1 MARTAGWRCF
11 WGRDIAAQG
20 TDAQVF
26 HKIACETEE
35 NLQGGLTMDRRSFIA
50 SLTGMAAGLSVPGIA
65 SAELN
70 AALSANAHAHLGRL
84 ARPTADQLAW
94 QNLEMGMFIHFAPNT
109 WQGVEQ
115 DNLSTPLS
123 AINPKLLNTDQWA
136 STAVDLG
143 AKYIVFVAK
152 HSGGFCMWQTETTNY
167 GIRNTPWRGGHG
179 DVLADVSASC
189 RKFGLKLGV
198 YVSPR
203 DAKFGAEVGGLCKTP
218 EQQQRYNA
226 IYRRQLAEVLS
237 RYGAMVEI
245 WFDGSNVIPVGDI
258 LAKYAQHAM
267 IFQGPHAT
275 IRWAGNED
283 GFVPYPAWNSISAA
297 DAKTGVATALNS
309 DPNGSVWM
317 PNEVDVSILRPNWFW
332 SEKSQRNL
340 LSLDALLEIYYRSIG
355 RGAQLLLNV
364 PPDTTGLM
372 PAADIARA
380 QEFGKEIQRRFGKSV
395 AETSGS
401 GESVTLPLPTG
412 SRPAGYVIDT
422 FLMQEDCSFGERV
435 RRYKLEARSEGNWV
449 TLGTGTAIG
458 HKRIQPVAPTLA
470 DAVRLV
476 ATESAARPVIRR
488 LAVFD
493 TQTPPPKHWD
503 APATAWAYDEVGT
516 WSNYSFHIDVSDKI
530 VAATQYRLRFVP
542 QAGWGGCA
550 DPIEHAILLLDGVPE
565 PKLIRPLTGSRDVLI
580 LIMPGIGQK
589 VVIEGRV
596 KCAAAGTVLLRKL

>member
-1 MARTAGWRCF
+1 
-11 WGRDIAAQG
+11 
-20 TDAQVF
+20 
-26 HKIACETEE
+26 
-35 NLQGGLTMDRRSFIA
+35 MDRRRFIA
-50 SLTGMAAGLSVPGIA
+50 SLTGIAA
-65 SAELN
+65 SASISAIISRAGV
-70 AALSANAHAHLGRL
+70 AAAEVDEKHTAGAHFIL
-84 ARPTADQLAW
+84 ARPTADQLKW
-94 QNLEMGMFIHFAPNT
+94 QDLEMGMFIHFAPNT

-123 AINPKLLNTDQWA
+123 AINPTLLNTDQWA

-167 GIRNTPWRGGHG
+167 SIGNTPWRDGHG

-203 DAKFGAEVGGLCKTP
+203 DAKFGAGIGGLCKTP
-218 EQQQRYNA
+218 AQQKVYNS
-226 IYRRQLAEVLS
+226 IYRRQLTEVLS
-237 RYGAMVEI
+237 RYGSMVEI

-258 LAKYAQHAM
+258 LDRYAPHAM

-297 DAKTGVATALNS
+297 DAKTGVATALNGDS
-309 DPNGSVWM
+309 NGSVWM

-332 SEKSQRNL
+332 SKSSQRNL
-340 LSLDALLEIYYRSIG
+340 LTLDAIVEIYYRSIG

-380 QEFGKEIQRRFGKSV
+380 QQFGKEIQRRLGTSV

-401 GESVTLPLPTG
+401 GESITLPLPAG
-412 SRPAGYVIDT
+412 SRVDT
-422 FLMQEDCSFGERV
+422 FLVQEDCSFGERV
-435 RRYKLEARSEGNWV
+435 RQYKIEARQTGKWV
-449 TLGTGTAIG
+449 TLGIGSAIG
-458 HKRIQPVAPTLA
+458 HKRIQPVPPTIA

-476 ATESAARPVIRR
+476 AVESAARPMIRR

-493 TQTPPPKHWD
+493 TRTPPPKNWD

-516 WSNYSFHIDVSDKI
+516 WSNYSFHIEVSDKI
-530 VAATQYRLRFVP
+530 LAATQYRLRFVP
-542 QAGWGGCA
+542 QTGWGDCA
-550 DPIEHAILLLDGVPE
+550 VPIEHVTVQIGGVSE
-565 PKLIRPLTGSRDVLI
+565 PKLLRPLRGSPDVLM
-580 LIMPGIGQK
+580 LTMPGIGQR
-589 VVIEGRV
+589 VILEGRL
-596 KCAAAGTVLLRKL
+596 KCAAKGSILLRKL

>member
-1 MARTAGWRCF
+1 VSSRENFDICLFLSTLHESISEAG
-11 WGRDIAAQG
+11 GE
-20 TDAQVF
+20 
-26 HKIACETEE
+26 KK
-35 NLQGGLTMDRRSFIA
+35 MDRRRFIA
-50 SLTGMAAGLSVPGIA
+50 ALGGVAA
-65 SAELN
+65 SASLPLALPSAG
-70 AALSANAHAHLGRL
+70 AAEVDTKHIAGTHSKL
-84 ARPTADQLAW
+84 ALPTADQLKW
-94 QNLEMGMFIHFAPNT
+94 QDLEMGMFIHFAPNT

-115 DNLSTPLS
+115 DNLTTPLS
-123 AINPKLLNTDQWA
+123 DINPKLLNTDQWA
-136 STAVDLG
+136 SAAVALG

-198 YVSPR
+198 YVSPQ
-203 DAKFGAEVGGLCKTP
+203 DAKFGAEIGGLCKTP
-218 EQQQRYNA
+218 AQQKIYNA
-226 IYRRQLAEVLS
+226 VYRRQLAEVLS
-237 RYGAMVEI
+237 RYSSLVEI

-258 LAKYAQHAM
+258 LDRYAPHAM

-297 DAKTGVATALNS
+297 DARTGVATALNG

-332 SEKSQRNL
+332 SESSQRNL
-340 LSLDALLEIYYRSIG
+340 LSLDAMLEIYYRSVG

-372 PAADIARA
+372 PAADITRA
-380 QEFGKEIQRRFGKSV
+380 QQFGKEIQRRFSKSV

-401 GESVTLPLPTG
+401 GDTVTLQLPAD
-412 SRPAGYVIDT
+412 SRVDT
-422 FLMQEDCSFGERV
+422 FLLQEDCSYGQRV
-435 RRYKLEARSEGNWV
+435 RQYKLEARQAGKWKS
-449 TLGTGTAIG
+449 LGTGTAIG
-458 HKRIQPVAPTLA
+458 HKRIQPVAPTIA

-476 ATESAARPVIRR
+476 ALESAAPPLIRR

-493 TQTPPPKHWD
+493 TQTRPPRNWD

-516 WSNYSFHIDVSDKI
+516 WSNYRFHLDVSDKM

-542 QAGWGGCA
+542 QAGWDDCS
-550 DPIEHAILLLDGVPE
+550 DPIEHVTVQIGGMLEPNLLQPV
-565 PKLIRPLTGSRDVLI
+565 RGSRDVFI
-580 LIMPGIGQK
+580 LTMPGIGQR
-589 VVIEGRV
+589 VILEGRLR
-596 KCAAAGTVLLRKL
+596 CAASGSILLRKL

>member
-1 MARTAGWRCF
+1 
-11 WGRDIAAQG
+11 
-20 TDAQVF
+20 
-26 HKIACETEE
+26 
-35 NLQGGLTMDRRSFIA
+35 MDRRRFIA
-50 SLTGMAAGLSVPGIA
+50 SLTGIAA
-65 SAELN
+65 SASLPAAISRARIVAAEADKKHN
-70 AALSANAHAHLGRL
+70 AGAHSTL
-84 ARPTADQLAW
+84 AVPTADQLKW
-94 QNLEMGMFIHFAPNT
+94 QDLEMGMFIHFAPNT
-109 WQGVEQ
+109 WQDVEQ

-123 AINPKLLNTDQWA
+123 AINPTLLNTDQWA

-152 HSGGFCMWQTETTNY
+152 HSGGFCMWHTETTSY

-203 DAKFGAEVGGLCKTP
+203 DAKFGAEISGLCKTP
-218 EQQQRYNA
+218 AQQKIYNA
-226 IYRRQLAEVLS
+226 IYRRQLTEVLS
-237 RYGAMVEI
+237 RYGSMVEI

-258 LAKYAQHAM
+258 LQQYAPQAM

-297 DAKTGVATALNS
+297 DAKTGVATALNG

-332 SEKSQRNL
+332 SETSQRNL
-340 LSLDALLEIYYRSIG
+340 LTLDAMVEVYYRSIG

-372 PAADIARA
+372 PAAAVTRA

-401 GESVTLPLPTG
+401 GESVTLPLPAG
-412 SRPAGYVIDT
+412 SHVDT

-435 RRYKLEARSEGNWV
+435 RQYKIEARQAGKWV

-458 HKRIQPVAPTLA
+458 HKRIQPVAPVLA
-470 DAVRLV
+470 DAMRWV
-476 ATESAARPVIRR
+476 AVESAARPIIRR

-493 TQTPPPKHWD
+493 TETPPPRNWD
-503 APATAWAYDEVGT
+503 APATAWAYDEVGA

-542 QAGWGGCA
+542 QTGWGNCA
-550 DPIEHAILLLDGVPE
+550 DPIEHVTVQIDGVAE
-565 PKLIRPLTGSRDVLI
+565 PKLLRPLRGSPDALI
-580 LIMPGIGQK
+580 LTMPGIGQK
-589 VVIEGRV
+589 VILEGRL
-596 KCAAAGTVLLRKL
+596 KCAPSGSILLRKL

>member
-1 MARTAGWRCF
+1 
-11 WGRDIAAQG
+11 
-20 TDAQVF
+20 
-26 HKIACETEE
+26 
-35 NLQGGLTMDRRSFIA
+35 MDRRRFIA
-50 SLTGMAAGLSVPGIA
+50 SLTGIAAGASIPAGMSRAGIVA
-65 SAELN
+65 AEVDGKHNTSAHSTL
-70 AALSANAHAHLGRL
+70 AL
-84 ARPTADQLAW
+84 PTADQMKW
-94 QNLEMGMFIHFAPNT
+94 QDLEIGMFIHFAPNT

-123 AINPKLLNTDQWA
+123 EINPKLLNTDQWA

-203 DAKFGAEVGGLCKTP
+203 DAKFGAGIGGLCKTP
-218 EQQQRYNA
+218 AQQKIYNA
-226 IYRRQLAEVLS
+226 IYRRQLTEVLS
-237 RYGAMVEI
+237 RHGSMVEI

-258 LAKYAQHAM
+258 LDRYAPHAM

-332 SEKSQRNL
+332 SETSQRNL
-340 LSLDALLEIYYRSIG
+340 LPLDAMVEIYYRSIG
-355 RGAQLLLNV
+355 RGAQLLLNL

-372 PAADIARA
+372 PAGDVARA
-380 QEFGKEIQRRFGKSV
+380 RQFGKEIQRRFGKSV
-395 AETSGS
+395 AEISGS
-401 GESVTLPLPTG
+401 GESVTLPLSGG
-412 SRPAGYVIDT
+412 SRVDT

-435 RRYKLEARSEGNWV
+435 RQYKIEARQAGKWV
-449 TLGTGTAIG
+449 KLGSGTAIG
-458 HKRIQPVAPTLA
+458 HKRIQPVPPTFA
-470 DAVRLV
+470 DAVRLIAV
-476 ATESAARPVIRR
+476 ESAARPVIRR

-493 TQTPPPKHWD
+493 MQTPPPKNWD
-503 APATAWAYDEVGT
+503 APATAWAYDTVGT

-542 QAGWGGCA
+542 QAGWGDCA
-550 DPIEHAILLLDGVPE
+550 DPIEHVTVQIGGVSE
-565 PKLIRPLTGSRDVLI
+565 PKLLRPLHGSRDVLI
-580 LIMPGIGQK
+580 LTMPGIGQK
-589 VVIEGRV
+589 VILEGRL
-596 KCAAAGTVLLRKL
+596 KCAVSGTILLRKL

>member
-1 MARTAGWRCF
+1 
-11 WGRDIAAQG
+11 
-20 TDAQVF
+20 
-26 HKIACETEE
+26 
-35 NLQGGLTMDRRSFIA
+35 MDRRRFIA
-50 SLTGMAAGLSVPGIA
+50 SLTGVAA
-65 SAELN
+65 SASIPAGIPLEGLD
-70 AALSANAHAHLGRL
+70 SAQADEKHNSTHSTP
-84 ARPTADQLAW
+84 ARPTLDQLKW
-94 QNLEMGMFIHFAPNT
+94 QDLEMGMFIHFAPNT

-123 AINPKLLNTDQWA
+123 EVKPKLLNTDQWA

-152 HSGGFCMWQTETTNY
+152 HSGGFCMWQTETTKY
-167 GIRNTPWRGGHG
+167 SIGNTPWRGGHG

-203 DAKFGAEVGGLCKTP
+203 DAKFGAGIGGLCKTP
-218 EQQQRYNA
+218 AQQKIYNA
-226 IYRRQLAEVLS
+226 IYRRQLTEVLS
-237 RYGAMVEI
+237 RYGSMVEI

-258 LAKYAQHAM
+258 LDRYARHAM

-283 GFVPYPAWNSISAA
+283 GFVPYPAWNSISVT

-317 PNEVDVSILRPNWFW
+317 PNEVDVSILRPYWFW
-332 SEKSQRNL
+332 SETKQRNL
-340 LSLDALLEIYYRSIG
+340 LSLDAMVEIYYRSIG
-355 RGAQLLLNV
+355 RGAQLLLNI

-372 PAADIARA
+372 PAEDVTRA
-380 QEFGKEIQRRFGKSV
+380 KQFGKEIQRRFGKSV

-401 GESVTLPLPTG
+401 GESVTLPLRAG
-412 SRPAGYVIDT
+412 SRVNT

-435 RRYKLEARSEGNWV
+435 RQYKIEAREAGKWV

-458 HKRIQPVAPTLA
+458 HKRIQPVSPTNA

-476 ATESAARPVIRR
+476 AVESAARPMIRR

-493 TQTPPPKHWD
+493 TQTPPPRNWN

-516 WSNYSFHIDVSDKI
+516 WSDYNFHIDVSNKI
-530 VAATQYRLRFVP
+530 LAATQYRLRFVP
-542 QAGWGGCA
+542 QTGWGNCA
-550 DPIEHAILLLDGVPE
+550 DPIEHVTAQIGGIAE
-565 PKLIRPLTGSRDVLI
+565 PKLLRPLSGSRDVLI
-580 LIMPGIGQK
+580 LTMPGIGQK
-589 VVIEGRV
+589 VILEGRLR
-596 KCAAAGTVLLRKL
+596 CAANGTILLRKI

>member
-1 MARTAGWRCF
+1 
-11 WGRDIAAQG
+11 
-20 TDAQVF
+20 
-26 HKIACETEE
+26 
-35 NLQGGLTMDRRSFIA
+35 MDRRRFIA
-50 SLTGMAAGLSVPGIA
+50 SLTGVAA
-65 SAELN
+65 SASLP
-70 AALSANAHAHLGRL
+70 AGISRARIVVAGDAKLAL
-84 ARPTADQLAW
+84 PTTEQRNW

-123 AINPKLLNTDQWA
+123 EIDPKQLNTDQWA

-152 HSGGFCMWQTETTNY
+152 HSGGFCMWRTETTMY
-167 GIRNTPWRGGHG
+167 SIGNTPWRGGQG

-203 DAKFGAEVGGLCKTP
+203 DAKHGAGIGGLCKTP
-218 EQQQRYNA
+218 SQQKIYNSL
-226 IYRRQLAEVLS
+226 YRRQLTEVLS
-237 RYGAMVEI
+237 RYGSMVEI

-258 LAKYAQHAM
+258 LTRYAPHAM

-309 DPNGSVWM
+309 DPNGLVWM
-317 PNEVDVSILRPNWFW
+317 PNEVDVSILRPDWFW
-332 SEKSQRNL
+332 SAISQRNL
-340 LSLDALLEIYYRSIG
+340 LTLDAMMEIYYRSIG
-355 RGAQLLLNV
+355 RGAQLLLNI

-372 PAADIARA
+372 PVEDVTRA
-380 QEFGKEIQRRFGKSV
+380 QQFGKEIQRRFGKSV

-401 GESVTLPLPTG
+401 GESVTLPLPAG
-412 SRPAGYVIDT
+412 SRVDT
-422 FLMQEDCSFGERV
+422 FLMQEDCSFGEPV
-435 RRYKLEARSEGNWV
+435 RQYRIEARLAGKWV
-449 TLGTGTAIG
+449 TLGSGTAIG
-458 HKRIQPVAPTLA
+458 HKRIQPVAPIKA

-476 ATESAARPVIRR
+476 AVESAAPPVIRR

-493 TQTPPPKHWD
+493 TQTPPPKDWD
-503 APATAWAYDEVGT
+503 APATAWAYDEVGN
-516 WSNYSFHIDVSDKI
+516 WSDYSFHIDVSNKI

-542 QAGWGGCA
+542 QTGWVDCA
-550 DPIEHAILLLDGVPE
+550 DSIEHVTVQIGGVAEPTLL
-565 PKLIRPLTGSRDVLI
+565 RPLPGSRDVLI
-580 LIMPGIGQK
+580 LTMPGIGQK
-589 VVIEGRV
+589 VILEGRL
-596 KCAAAGTVLLRKL
+596 KCAARGTVLLRKL

>member
-1 MARTAGWRCF
+1 
-11 WGRDIAAQG
+11 
-20 TDAQVF
+20 
-26 HKIACETEE
+26 
-35 NLQGGLTMDRRSFIA
+35 MDRRSFIA
-50 SLTGMAAGLSVPGIA
+50 FLTGMAAGLSVPGIA
-65 SAELN
+65 SAERN
-70 AALSANAHAHLGRL
+70 AALSANARAHLGRL
-84 ARPTADQLAW
+84 ADPTADQLAW
-94 QNLEMGMFIHFAPNT
+94 QDLEMGMFIHFAPNT

-123 AINPKLLNTDQWA
+123 AINPTQLNTDQWA

-152 HSGGFCMWQTETTNY
+152 HSGGFCMWQTETTHY

-189 RKFGLKLGV
+189 RKYGLKLGV

-203 DAKFGAEVGGLCKTP
+203 DAKFGAEIGGLCKTP
-218 EQQQRYNA
+218 AQQQIYNA
-226 IYRRQLAEVLS
+226 IYRRQLTEVLS
-237 RYGAMVEI
+237 RYGSMVEI

-258 LAKYAQHAM
+258 LAKYAPHAM

-297 DAKTGVATALNS
+297 DAKTGIATALNG
-309 DPNGSVWM
+309 DPNGTVWM

-401 GESVTLPLPTG
+401 GESVTLPLAAG
-412 SRPAGYVIDT
+412 SRVDT

-435 RRYKLEARSEGNWV
+435 RQYKIEARQAGKWI
-449 TLGTGTAIG
+449 TLGAGTAIG
-458 HKRIQPVAPTLA
+458 HKRIQPVPPTTA

-476 ATESAARPVIRR
+476 AFESAARPVIRR

-503 APATAWAYDEVGT
+503 SPATAWAYDEVGT

-542 QAGWGGCA
+542 QTGWGNCA
-550 DPIEHAILLLDGVPE
+550 EPIEHVTVQIGGVQE
-565 PKLIRPLTGSRDVLI
+565 PKLLRPLAGSRDVWVLT
-580 LIMPGIGQK
+580 MPGIGQK
-589 VVIEGRV
+589 VVIEGRL
-596 KCAAAGTVLLRKL
+596 KCADAGSILLRKL

>member
-1 MARTAGWRCF
+1 
-11 WGRDIAAQG
+11 
-20 TDAQVF
+20 
-26 HKIACETEE
+26 
-35 NLQGGLTMDRRSFIA
+35 MDRRTFIVSCIGA
-50 SLTGMAAGLSVPGIA
+50 TLARPRISVAEFTRNGNPGT
-65 SAELN
+65 
-70 AALSANAHAHLGRL
+70 HAHLAL
-84 ARPTADQLAW
+84 PTADQLAW
-94 QNLEMGMFIHFAPNT
+94 QDLEMGMFIHFAPNT

-123 AINPKLLNTDQWA
+123 AINPTQLNTDQWA

-152 HSGGFCMWQTETTNY
+152 HSGGFCMWQTETTHY

-189 RKFGLKLGV
+189 RKYGLKLGV

-203 DAKFGAEVGGLCKTP
+203 DAKFGAEIGGLCKTP
-218 EQQQRYNA
+218 AQQQIYNA
-226 IYRRQLAEVLS
+226 IYRRQLTEVLS
-237 RYGAMVEI
+237 RYGSMVEI

-258 LAKYAQHAM
+258 LAKYAPHAM

-297 DAKTGVATALNS
+297 DAKTGIATALNG
-309 DPNGSVWM
+309 DPNGTVWM

-401 GESVTLPLPTG
+401 GESVTLPLAAG
-412 SRPAGYVIDT
+412 SRVDT

-435 RRYKLEARSEGNWV
+435 RQYKIEARQAGKWI
-449 TLGTGTAIG
+449 TLGAGTAIG
-458 HKRIQPVAPTLA
+458 HKRIQPVPPTTA

-476 ATESAARPVIRR
+476 AFESAARPVIRR

-503 APATAWAYDEVGT
+503 SPATAWAYDEVGT

-542 QAGWGGCA
+542 QTGWGNCA
-550 DPIEHAILLLDGVPE
+550 EPIEHVTVQIGGVQE
-565 PKLIRPLTGSRDVLI
+565 PKLLRPLAGSRDVWVLT
-580 LIMPGIGQK
+580 MPGIGQK
-589 VVIEGRV
+589 VVIEGRL
-596 KCAAAGTVLLRKL
+596 KCADAGSILLRKL